1 VYFSFFS
8 TERSPSAISRYIN
21 ETRRVYGVV
30 EMRLSEQR
38 EALLISSRATSPPL
52 SRQEE
57 LDEPHFQ
64 TDEEALNQPLQT
76 MSDEQ
81 DPEEAPVWLVGDQC
95 SVADLCFLTWAN
107 VVDRIGIDLETE
119 FPVFLSFFLSCI

>member
-1 VYFSFFS
+1 MYFSFFS
-8 TERSPSAISRYIN
+8 AERSPNAISRYIN

-38 EALLISSRATSPPL
+38 EALLTSSRATSPPL
-52 SRQEE
+52 SRQED

-64 TDEEALNQPLQT
+64 TDEDAMNQRLQT
-76 MSDEQ
+76 ISDAQ
-81 DPEEAPVWLVGDQC
+81 DPEEVPVWLVGDQC
-95 SVADLCFLTWAN
+95 SIADLCFLTWAN

-119 FPVFLSFFLSCI
+119 FPVFLSHF

>member
-30 EMRLSEQR
+30 EMRLCEQR
-38 EALLISSRATSPPL
+38 EALLTSSRATSPPL
-52 SRQEE
+52 SRQDDP
-57 LDEPHFQ
+57 DETHFQ
-64 TDEEALNQPLQT
+64 TDEEALNQPFRT
-76 MSDEQ
+76 VSDDQ